1 MAPIEVLDYVIIHEF
16 IHLKVDNHSRKFWQ
30 QVESLYP
37 EYKKAQKWLKDKWLF
52 TPPDLTFAFLMFV
65 ERHK

>member
-37 EYKKAQKWLKDKWLF
+37 EYKGSKMVKDNGF
-52 TPPDLTFAFLMFV
+52 YSQSDFCF
-65 ERHK
+65 